1 MSTLKHLL
9 PAAALAV
16 TCGLLASCAVSPLS
30 DDWIP
35 ARPLERTTST
45 WRPPV
50 LTDAS
55 PDQAPLPAPD
65 GPRDA
70 LALRDAVALALIR
83 SPDLASFAYDVR
95 AAEARSV
102 QAGLSP
108 NPMVTV
114 MAENLLESSQGDDR
128 FREVTV
134 QLSQVIELAGKRDK
148 RLALAQAQ
156 QRLAAWDYEARRLEV
171 ATLTAQRHVAVI
183 AAQQRVELAERM
195 LKLAEQTHEIAT
207 QRAKAG
213 VAPTS
218 EQDKALVRVSVE
230 RVRLDTARH
239 KLSAARQAL
248 ASTWGQ
254 SIASFRQAV
263 GDLDV
268 SLPVPAVESLLTAA
282 ADHPRAAR
290 WADEVDERRRAV
302 ELARAKGV
310 PDVTA
315 GAGVRTFPDANDAAA
330 LLEFSIPL
338 PLNDRNQGGVL
349 EARYAL
355 AKTTAQSRAAEAML
369 HQELSAAHA
378 EMAAAVFAL
387 RLLRDEAMPAARSAH
402 QAARD
407 AFATGRTDLLN
418 VLDAER
424 TLVEVEAQLI
434 DARESQHT
442 AAAKIE
448 GLTARP
454 LSEMGR

>member
-1 MSTLKHLL
+1 MSTFKTLF
-9 PAAALAV
+9 PAAALAA
-16 TCGLLASCAVSPLS
+16 TCGLLAACTVSPLS

-35 ARPLERTTST
+35 TRPLERSAST

-50 LTDAS
+50 LTNAS
-55 PDQAPLPAPD
+55 QQETPLPRPD
-65 GPRDA
+65 TPRDA
-70 LALRDAVALALIR
+70 LALRDAVALALLH
-83 SPDLASFAYDVR
+83 SPDLATFAYDVR

-108 NPMVTV
+108 NPMVTL
-114 MAENLLESSQGDDR
+114 MAENLLENSQGDDR

-171 ATLTAQRHVAVI
+171 AALTAQRHVAVI
-183 AAQQRVELAERM
+183 AAQQRVDLAERT
-195 LKLAEQTHEIAT
+195 LKLTEQTHEIAT
-207 QRAKAG
+207 QRAQAG

-218 EQDKALVRVSVE
+218 ERDKTLVRVAIE
-230 RVRLDTARH
+230 RVTLDTARH
-239 KLSAARQAL
+239 KLAAARQAL

-254 SIASFRQAV
+254 STASFRQAV

-268 SLPVPAVESLLTAA
+268 SLPVPSVESLLAAA

-290 WADEVDERRRAV
+290 WADEVEERRRAV
-302 ELARAKGV
+302 ELAKAQAV

-315 GAGVRTFPDANDAAA
+315 GAGVRSFPDADDAAA
-330 LLEFSIPL
+330 LVEFSIPL
-338 PLNDRNQGGVL
+338 PLSDRNQGGVL
-349 EARYAL
+349 EARYAM
-355 AKTTAQSRAAEAML
+355 AKATAQQRAAEAML

-387 RLLRDEAMPAARSAH
+387 RTLRDEAMPAARSAH

-407 AFATGRTDLLN
+407 AFATGKTDYLN

-434 DARESQHT
+434 DARENQHA
-442 AAAKIE
+442 AAAKLE
-448 GLTARP
+448 GLTGRP
-454 LSEMGR
+454 LNAMDK